1 MPATDATP
9 AASPA
14 QGGHGHLKKVLGPFQ
29 LWGIAVGLVISG
41 EYFGWSYGWNTAG
54 TLGFLVATVLVA
66 TMYTTFIFSFTELS
80 TAIPHAGGPF
90 AYARR
95 AFGPNGGFVAGFATL
110 IEFVF
115 APPAIALAIG
125 AYLNVQFPGI
135 NPKWFA
141 LGAYVI
147 FIGLNWIGVGIA
159 AAFELF
165 VTVLAIVEL
174 LVFMGVVTPG
184 WTLANFT
191 ANGWAGGSVLN
202 GAAISGIFASI
213 PFAIWFF
220 LAIEGA
226 AMAAEEARDPHRTIP
241 IAYTTGIVTLVV
253 LAFGVMI
260 FAGGV
265 GDWRKLANINDP
277 LPQAMKAVVGE
288 NSGWLHMLVWIGLF
302 GLIASFHGIIMGYSR
317 QIFALARAGYLP
329 RYFAGLS
336 PRFDTPHRALLA
348 GGVIGVIAIFSD
360 EWVQFGGQ
368 TLTANIVTMAVLGA
382 IVMYLISM
390 AALFK
395 LRNSEP
401 NLLRTYRAPFYPVF
415 PAIALGL
422 GVVCLGAM
430 VWFNAMLTLLFIVL
444 MAAAYGY
451 FLLTSGQREAAAPT
465 RCCLRPPAPDR
476 RSRTPKR
483 CCTAPPSP
491 ARSSASKTFGRS
503 WPSRARRV
511 RATTSPASQRGSAK
525 SAWPRATSWPTCRCR
540 RSSTRRWCR
549 TRATTSPGSSSTATT
564 RGLRAG
570 GATSRSARSATGCW
584 RRSHA
589 RQRLA
594 RSHRASRPRWWPPC
608 PS

>member
-1 MPATDATP
+1 MST
-9 AASPA
+9 
-14 QGGHGHLKKVLGPFQ
+14 GLKKVLGPFQ

-95 AFGPNGGFVAGFATL
+95 AFGPTGGFIAGFATL
-110 IEFVF
+110 VEFVF

-125 AYLNVQFPGI
+125 AYLNVQFPAI
-135 NPKWFA
+135 NPKWIA
-141 LGAYVI
+141 LGAYVL
-147 FIGLNWIGVGIA
+147 FIALNWAGVGIA

-165 VTVLAIVEL
+165 VTLLAIFEL
-174 LVFMGVVTPG
+174 LMFMGVVSPG
-184 WTLANFT
+184 WSWANFT
-191 ANGWAGGSVLN
+191 ANGWAGGTVLN

-226 AMAAEEARDPHRTIP
+226 AMAAEEARDPHKTIP
-241 IAYTTGIVTLVV
+241 IAYTTGIITLVL

-260 FAGGV
+260 MAGGV
-265 GDWRKLANINDP
+265 GDWRQIANINDP
-277 LPQAMKAVVGE
+277 LPQAMKVVVGE

-329 RYFAGLS
+329 AYFAGLS
-336 PRFDTPHRALLA
+336 PRFNTPHRALLA
-348 GGVIGVIAIFSD
+348 GGVIGVFAIFSD
-360 EWVQFGGQ
+360 EWIKFGGQ

-395 LRNSEP
+395 LRRTEP
-401 NLLRTYRAPFYPVF
+401 NLERTYRAPFYPVF

-430 VWFNAMLTLLFIVL
+430 VWFNVMLTLLFLGL
-444 MAAAYGY
+444 MALAYGY
-451 FLLTSGQREAAAPT
+451 FLLTASQRNAAAPDAM
-465 RCCLRPPAPDR
+465 L
-476 RSRTPKR
+476 
-483 CCTAPPSP
+483 
-491 ARSSASKTFGRS
+491 
-503 WPSRARRV
+503 
-511 RATTSPASQRGSAK
+511 
-525 SAWPRATSWPTCRCR
+525 
-540 RSSTRRWCR
+540 ST
-549 TRATTSPGSSSTATT
+549 
-564 RGLRAG
+564 
-570 GATSRSARSATGCW
+570 
-584 RRSHA
+584 
-589 RQRLA
+589 
-594 RSHRASRPRWWPPC
+594 
-608 PS
+608 

>member
-1 MPATDATP
+1 M
-9 AASPA
+9 SS
-14 QGGHGHLKKVLGPFQ
+14 GLKKVLGPFQ

-41 EYFGWSYGWNTAG
+41 EYFGWSYGWATAG

-95 AFGPNGGFVAGFATL
+95 AFGPSGGFVAGFATL
-110 IEFVF
+110 VEFVF

-147 FIGLNWIGVGIA
+147 FIGLNWVGVGIA

-165 VTVLAIVEL
+165 VTVLAIIEL
-174 LVFMGVVTPG
+174 LVFMGVVAPG
-184 WTLANFT
+184 WTLTNFV
-191 ANGWAGGSVLN
+191 AHGWAGSDGLS
-202 GAAISGIFASI
+202 GAAVSGIFASI

-241 IAYTTGIVTLVV
+241 IAYTTGIVTLVL

-265 GDWRKLANINDP
+265 GDWRTLANINDP
-277 LPQAMKAVVGE
+277 LPQAMKAVVGD

-302 GLIASFHGIIMGYSR
+302 GLVASFHGIIMGYSR

-329 RYFAGLS
+329 KYFAGLS
-336 PRFDTPHRALLA
+336 PRFNTPHRALLA
-348 GGVIGVIAIFSD
+348 GGAIGIVAIFSD
-360 EWVQFGGQ
+360 EWVSFGGQ

-382 IVMYLISM
+382 IVMYLVSM
-390 AALFK
+390 AALFR
-395 LRNSEP
+395 LRRTEP
-401 NLLRTYRAPFYPVF
+401 LLERTYRAPFYPVF
-415 PAIALGL
+415 PAIALVL

-430 VWFNAMLTLLFIVL
+430 VWFNGLLTLLFMVL
-444 MAAAYGY
+444 MALAYGY
-451 FLLTSGQREAAAPT
+451 FLMTGAQRDAAAPDAM
-465 RCCLRPPAPDR
+465 L
-476 RSRTPKR
+476 
-483 CCTAPPSP
+483 
-491 ARSSASKTFGRS
+491 
-503 WPSRARRV
+503 
-511 RATTSPASQRGSAK
+511 
-525 SAWPRATSWPTCRCR
+525 
-540 RSSTRRWCR
+540 STD
-549 TRATTSPGSSSTATT
+549 
-564 RGLRAG
+564 
-570 GATSRSARSATGCW
+570 
-584 RRSHA
+584 
-589 RQRLA
+589 
-594 RSHRASRPRWWPPC
+594 
-608 PS
+608 